1 MTLIRVN
8 PTILSESAGKLNSVA
23 ENIRNAGRALW
34 NGLDGAPFYDGQFS
48 PRIRVM
54 GLETQARAQV
64 MALRMNSLSGSLSRR
79 AAAFEVMDQAGA
91 LRFDNL
97 GNVTLEV
104 FGDPWYLR
112 LLASWMRIPYPL
124 LLRLISYGFIK
135 SAPTDLP
142 SGFVNPKGEGK
153 GNQQKI
159 VKQLMA
165 FKNSEVGRKL
175 AADAFAAGLLFVVM
189 DGDQVVDKW
198 GKEGGV
204 SIPIRIGD
212 MGKLNAYGVYD
223 SEKNE
228 ITLNEDYVDDEAL
241 YSKTVPHE
249 MQHAIDFSINLDHQ
263 ALSASINSD
272 MSVEQIEKL
281 YADQLREVV
290 KSEINAHDVGYQ
302 SSGNINDIFLN
313 HEDGFYT
320 KEEIDFIVYRR
331 GYEEVYEDS
340 INADLRKVFPEN
352 SDYSADV
359 WVDELGQIHVDID
372 QSRNPILKKID
383 DLLDD
388 MGWSA

>member
-8 PTILSESAGKLNSVA
+8 PAILDQSAGKINSFA

-48 PRIRVM
+48 PRIRAM

-64 MALRMNSLSGSLSRR
+64 MALRMNALSSSLSRR
-79 AAAFEVMDQAGA
+79 AAAFAAMDQAGVI
-91 LRFDNL
+91 RFDDL
-97 GNVTLEV
+97 GNGILDI
-104 FGDPWYLR
+104 FGDPWYLK
-112 LLASWMRIPYPL
+112 LLAFWMRIPYPL
-124 LLRLISYGFIK
+124 LLRLISYGYIK
-135 SAPTDLP
+135 SAPADLP
-142 SGFVNPKGEGK
+142 SGFVNPKGTGK

-159 VKQLMA
+159 VRQLME

-212 MGKLNAYGVYD
+212 FGKLNAFGVYD
-223 SEKNE
+223 SEKKE

-241 YSKTVPHE
+241 YSKTLPHE
-249 MQHAIDFSINLDHQ
+249 MQHAIDFAVNMDQQ
-263 ALSASINSD
+263 AVSTSINSD
-272 MSVEQIEKL
+272 MSVDQIEKL
-281 YADQLREVV
+281 YADQIKEIV

-320 KEEIDFIVYRR
+320 KDEIDFIIYRR
-331 GYEEVYEDS
+331 GYEEVYEAS
-340 INADLRKVFPEN
+340 INADLKNVFPEN
-352 SDYSADV
+352 SNYSADV
-359 WVDELGQIHVDID
+359 WVDESGQIHVDID
-372 QSRNPILKKID
+372 QSRSPILKKID
-383 DLLDD
+383 DVVDD
-388 MGWSA
+388 FWWNA